1 MCYGNW
7 YRFWGVPYY
16 FGGVVGILF
25 YLVFLLLVVWAVVT
39 VVKSLTNQRARKSKE
54 VNV

>member
-16 FGGVVGILF
+16 FGNIVGIL
-25 YLVFLLLVVWAVVT
+25 LFLALLILVVWAVVT
-39 VVKSLTNQRARKSKE
+39 MVKSLTNQRARKGRE
-54 VNV
+54 ENV